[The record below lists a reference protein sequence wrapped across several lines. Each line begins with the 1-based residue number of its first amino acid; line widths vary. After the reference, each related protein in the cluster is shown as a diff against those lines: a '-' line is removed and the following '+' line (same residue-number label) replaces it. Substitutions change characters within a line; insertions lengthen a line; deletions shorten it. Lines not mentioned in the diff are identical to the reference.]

1 MAAWASTGLKGLDE
15 ILCDLKKGDNV
26 VLQVDNIE
34 DYRHF
39 VTPYMTQALKD
50 KRNIIYMRFAQHKP
64 IVEDQANVTVYK
76 LDATSGFETFS
87 RQVHTIISQE
97 GREAYYIFDCLSDL
111 LTAWAT
117 DMTWLHVP
125 IFSSWIQ
132 SPILPY
138 CGIIIRS
145 KL

>member
-26 VLQVDNIE
+26 VLQVDSIE

-64 IVEDQANVTVYK
+64 LVENQANVTVYQ
-76 LDATSGFETFS
+76 LDAASGFETFS

-117 DMTWLHVP
+117 DMMIGNFFLVGMP
-125 IFSSWIQ
+125 
-132 SPILPY
+132 
-138 CGIIIRS
+138 
-145 KL
+145 